1 MTNITLQLLQYNLSS
16 DKLVI
21 STKGHTAPNNREDT
35 HIMAKT
41 ENTEK
46 VAPKGTKWLTDLVN
60 EKLGTSYTSYQLRI
74 LLRKLTKEGVIE
86 REEGNY
92 IFKGERD
99 PRVVAVLK
107 AVKAGAMEAETKAR
121 TSKAKKAVA
130 DDEVEEKP
138 RRTRAKKAAPV
149 EDDEDDEEEEAP
161 KPARR
166 SRAKAKPKPVE
177 EVEDEDEDFDL
188 DEI

>member
-1 MTNITLQLLQYNLSS
+1 
-16 DKLVI
+16 
-21 STKGHTAPNNREDT
+21 
-35 HIMAKT
+35 MAKT

-121 TSKAKKAVA
+121 TSKAKKAA
-130 DDEVEEKP
+130 TDDEVEEKP
-138 RRTRAKKAAPV
+138 RRSRAKKAAPV
-149 EDDEDDEEEEAP
+149 EDDEEEEAP

-177 EVEDEDEDFDL
+177 EVEEEDEDFDL